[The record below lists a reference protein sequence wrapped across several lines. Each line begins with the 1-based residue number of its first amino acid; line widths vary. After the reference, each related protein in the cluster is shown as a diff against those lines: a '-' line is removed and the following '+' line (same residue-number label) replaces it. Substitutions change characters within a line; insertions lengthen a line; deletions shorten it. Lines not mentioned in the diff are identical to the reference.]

1 MSTYSGYGRY
11 RLGFDLH
18 GSLAASRNLALLA
31 DRLPWMQKRAV
42 QTLRRR
48 LPVQARRD
56 IQQEYNVGAQRVA
69 RDLKIYSTPDGLRLV
84 GQFRGI
90 GLMQF
95 GARQVRKGVT
105 ASILR
110 GKRSLHPG
118 AFLASLLMGKW
129 SLIGGNVQAVSRQ
142 GPKRLMTQGRY
153 KGQRRQP
160 IAVEYGATVAQ
171 MLAKGRRPERLADF
185 ARGVLGDELERLLAY
200 YDRPGGFPTTTREDS
215 P

>member
-11 RLGFDLH
+11 RLGFDLQ
-18 GSLAASRNLALLA
+18 GALAASRNLGLLA
-31 DRLPWMQKRAV
+31 ERLPSMERRAV

-48 LPVQARRD
+48 LPVEARRD
-56 IQQEYNVGAQRVA
+56 IQQEYNVSAQRIN
-69 RDLKIYSTPDGLRLV
+69 RDLKVHSTPEGLRLV
-84 GQFRGI
+84 GQFRGV

-105 ASILR
+105 AAILR

-142 GPKRLMTQGRY
+142 GPKRVMTQGRY
-153 KGQRRQP
+153 KGKRRQP

-171 MLAKGRRPERLADF
+171 MLAKGRRPERLAEY
-185 ARGVLGDELERLLAY
+185 ARGVLGDEMRRLLAY
-200 YDRPGGFPTTTREDS
+200 YDRGSGFLTGSEASR
-215 P
+215 